1 VGFEIK
7 DIATGKKGILA
18 HKQGSGPNVGNY
30 HVNLSDLNNI
40 GVSAIKNAMSSDLIV
55 IDEIAPME
63 FKSSEFIRA
72 VEKAIDSQKDM
83 LVALHQRSSHRI
95 AERIWREFLVYTV
108 TPENR
113 EIVVDEIAEK
123 ILKS

>member
-1 VGFEIK
+1 
-7 DIATGKKGILA
+7 
-18 HKQGSGPNVGNY
+18 
-30 HVNLSDLNNI
+30 
-40 GVSAIKNAMSSDLIV
+40 
-55 IDEIAPME
+55 
-63 FKSSEFIRA
+63 